1 MARAPYRD
9 DELEAARVRFGGMI
23 RRWFQSGG
31 WTTKTPAEWAKA
43 AGLPQ
48 ISNNTVSF
56 IWRGTQPKTSPA
68 FFTSI
73 GYLNRRLADRD
84 YGAITDRTL
93 RDRVTSLEPLRDS
106 SGAVWTAADFFAAYV
121 GLKDPPKEFD
131 PGPSQ
136 AEPPLGGGGVDVL
149 GYVHVA

>member
-1 MARAPYRD
+1 MLVPYRD

-68 FFTSI
+68 FFTAI
-73 GYLNRRLADRD
+73 GYLNHRLASGD
-84 YGAITDRTL
+84 YGSIPDQAV
-93 RDRVTSLEPLRDS
+93 RDRVKRLEPLRDPN
-106 SGAVWTAADFFAAYV
+106 GAIWTAADFFAAYV
-121 GLKDPPKEFD
+121 GLKEPPAQFD
-131 PGPSQ
+131 PGAPPA
-136 AEPPLGGGGVDVL
+136 AES
-149 GYVHVA
+149 A

>member
-1 MARAPYRD
+1 MARAPYRE

-68 FFTSI
+68 FFTAI
-73 GYLNRRLADRD
+73 GYLNQRLADRD
-84 YGAITDRTL
+84 YGPLQDRGL
-93 RDRVTSLEPLRDS
+93 RDRVSNLQPLRDA
-106 SGAVWTAADFFAAYV
+106 GGLWTAADFFAAYI
-121 GLKDPPKEFD
+121 GLKELPPEFD
-131 PGPSQ
+131 PGP
-136 AEPPLGGGGVDVL
+136 AEPLPSGGGG
-149 GYVHVA
+149 